1 MVVSDGLTMFEF
13 GVACD
18 VFGDGHVG
26 DLGVE
31 WYELSVCAGTRSVT
45 VEGGLQMDAGKGL
58 RALARADTVVVPP
71 TESWECVPEELL
83 RALRRAH
90 ARGARM
96 VSLCTG
102 AFVLA
107 AAGLLDGRRATTHWT
122 ECAQLAESYPNVS
135 VDPSVLYV
143 DEGDILTSA
152 GSAAS
157 IDLCLHVVRS
167 DYGAEIANRL
177 ARQLVVAPHRAG
189 GQAQYIE
196 APVPVGETLD
206 LFAETMGWM
215 REHLSEPMSVA
226 ELARRSAMSRR
237 TFARRFAAST
247 GTTPY
252 QWLLNQRL
260 QLCTRAAGEQRD
272 AGGAGSGKQRLR
284 DGVEPAQ
291 ALHAHAANESAGLS
305 RDIQQRPG
313 GAQSL
318 ARAVDSEHPRNGAC
332 GQDLVMWSM
341 SGECDHCSLE
351 CAEQRQRS
359 RPGGWSRG
367 DRTSLASGVDEPDA
381 ALDTGLPDPLDLVPH
396 RMRLSGELQAQRHH
410 DAGDVAPAEDGVAAC
425 QGQ

>member
-1 MVVSDGLTMFEF
+1 MRDKTANLIGPASPATASPASTSKTRAGGKVAVLVCDGLTMFEF

-18 VFGDGHVG
+18 VFGDSHVG

-31 WYELSVCAGTRSVT
+31 WYELSVCAATRSVT
-45 VEGGLQMDAGKGL
+45 VEGGLRLEAGQGL
-58 RALARADTVVVPP
+58 RALAAADTVVVPP
-71 TESWECVPEELL
+71 TGPWECVPEELL

-107 AAGLLDGRRATTHWT
+107 AAGLLDGRCATTHWT
-122 ECAQLAESYPNVS
+122 ECAQLAESYPCVS

-157 IDLCLHVVRS
+157 IDLCLHVVRA

-196 APVPVGETLD
+196 APVPAGESLD
-206 LFAETMGWM
+206 LFADTMGWM
-215 REHLSEPMSVA
+215 REHLREPMSVA
-226 ELARRSAMSRR
+226 DLARRSAMSRR

-260 QLCTRAAGEQRD
+260 QLARELLESSDMPMARVAES
-272 AGGAGSGKQRLR
+272 SGFATAPNLR
-284 DGVEPAQ
+284 K
-291 ALHAHAANESAGLS
+291 HF
-305 RDIQQRPG
+305 
-313 GAQSL
+313 
-318 ARAVDSEHPRNGAC
+318 ART
-332 GQDLVMWSM
+332 L
-341 SGECDHCSLE
+341 
-351 CAEQRQRS
+351 
-359 RPGGWSRG
+359 
-367 DRTSLASGVDEPDA
+367 RTSPQAYRETFNGVRASQI
-381 ALDTGLPDPLDLVPH
+381 
-396 RMRLSGELQAQRHH
+396 GETARR
-410 DAGDVAPAEDGVAAC
+410 
-425 QGQ
+425 

>member
-1 MVVSDGLTMFEF
+1 MRDKTANLIAPPSLANASPASARETRAGGKVAVVVYDGLTMFEF

-18 VFGDGHVG
+18 VFGDSHVG

-31 WYELSVCAGTRSVT
+31 WYELSVCAATRSVT
-45 VEGGLQMDAGKGL
+45 VEGGLRLEAGQGL

-71 TESWECVPEELL
+71 AGPWECVPEELL

-107 AAGLLDGRRATTHWT
+107 AAGLLDGRCATTHWT
-122 ECAQLAESYPNVS
+122 ECTQLAESYPRVS

-157 IDLCLHVVRS
+157 IDLCLHVVRA

-196 APVPVGETLD
+196 APVPVGESLD
-206 LFAETMGWM
+206 LFADTMAWM
-215 REHLSEPMSVA
+215 REHLREPMSVA

-260 QLCTRAAGEQRD
+260 QLARELLESSNMPVARVAES
-272 AGGAGSGKQRLR
+272 SGFATAPNLR
-284 DGVEPAQ
+284 K
-291 ALHAHAANESAGLS
+291 HF
-305 RDIQQRPG
+305 
-313 GAQSL
+313 
-318 ARAVDSEHPRNGAC
+318 ART
-332 GQDLVMWSM
+332 L
-341 SGECDHCSLE
+341 
-351 CAEQRQRS
+351 
-359 RPGGWSRG
+359 
-367 DRTSLASGVDEPDA
+367 RTSPQAYRETFNGVRASQI
-381 ALDTGLPDPLDLVPH
+381 
-396 RMRLSGELQAQRHH
+396 GETARR
-410 DAGDVAPAEDGVAAC
+410 
-425 QGQ
+425 